1 MKLRLEICGN
11 IASGKTTLCQNLQK
25 KKFSSTFEEFK
36 RNPFYEAFYMN
47 PVAYAFETEL
57 TFLLQHY
64 HSIKIHPTNDLLACD
79 FSLLQDLAYA
89 DVNLTGN
96 RYHIFLELFREIQ
109 QEIGHPQSIIYLTCP
124 EDILLERI
132 IARNREAET
141 SITIDYL
148 KSLAG
153 ALAARVRS
161 ASSQVNVISI
171 KSDLVDFRRNIDNI
185 PEFSKI

>member
-1 MKLRLEICGN
+1 MKIRLEICGN

-25 KKFSSTFEEFK
+25 KLPTTFEEFK
-36 RNPFYEAFYMN
+36 RNPFYEAFYHN
-47 PVAYAFETEL
+47 PVAHAFETEV

-64 HSIKIHPTNDLLACD
+64 HSIKTHPTNDLLACD

-109 QEIGHPQSIIYLTCP
+109 QELGHPRSIIYLTCP

-132 IARNREAET
+132 IDRNREAET

-171 KSDLVDFRRNIDNI
+171 KSDLVDFRRNVDDI
-185 PEFSKI
+185 PELASI

>member
-1 MKLRLEICGN
+1 MKIRLEICGN

-25 KKFSSTFEEFK
+25 KLPTIFEEFK
-36 RNPFYEAFYMN
+36 CNPFYEAFYHN
-47 PVAYAFETEL
+47 PAAHAFETEV

-64 HSIKIHPTNDLLACD
+64 HSIKTHPTNDLLACD